1 MKQVIR
7 QLLFVPIC
15 MLTDGYLT
23 AEEGTL
29 WGRFLVWLYGK
40 DGQLNG

>member
-1 MKQVIR
+1 MKEVIR
-7 QLLFVPIC
+7 QILFVPIC

-23 AEEGTL
+23 AKEGTL
-29 WGRFLVWLYGK
+29 RSRFLVRLYGK